1 MNGSSTSSPMGY
13 QVALLVILVLV
24 ALNLA
29 MNLRMLRR
37 AAPRGKGPSCFRPV
51 SVLVP
56 ARNEARNIR
65 RCLRS
70 LLAQDY
76 PLLEVLV
83 LDDDSTDATADI
95 VAEMIQE
102 DPRLRLVRGQTLP
115 QGWMGKNFA
124 CHQLAQLA
132 RGDWLLFTDA
142 DTHHHSDALAWAIEA
157 AQQNR
162 ADLLSLIPRTVTHTL
177 GEKLILPMIPFGLL
191 GCFPLALGRRLRM
204 PSLAMAL
211 GPFMLFRREAYHRI
225 GGHQAV
231 QGEIA
236 EDVVLA
242 RQVRRA
248 SGQVVLVDGSEQVDV
263 HFYRGFWESWHG
275 LAKSAFAALE
285 YRLLPTLL
293 MVSFYGFLFLWPVF
307 LLLAG
312 LLEGRMG
319 DPSARLALFMVF
331 LNSGLWYTVASR
343 FRLPRSIAILYPLTI
358 LITIL
363 ITLDSVRLAVFG
375 GIGWKERVYHLH
387 NGALWH

>member
-1 MNGSSTSSPMGY
+1 
-13 QVALLVILVLV
+13 
-24 ALNLA
+24 
-29 MNLRMLRR
+29 
-37 AAPRGKGPSCFRPV
+37 
-51 SVLVP
+51 
-56 ARNEARNIR
+56 
-65 RCLRS
+65 
-70 LLAQDY
+70 
-76 PLLEVLV
+76 
-83 LDDDSTDATADI
+83 
-95 VAEMIQE
+95 
-102 DPRLRLVRGQTLP
+102 VRGQTLP

-142 DTHHHSDALAWAIEA
+142 DTRHHSDALAWAIEA

-177 GEKLILPMIPFGLL
+177 GEKLILPIIPFGLL

-248 SGQVVLVDGSEQVDV
+248 SGHVVLVDGSEQVDV

-312 LLEGRMG
+312 LLGGRMG
-319 DPSARLALFMVF
+319 EPSARLALFMVF

-387 NGALWH
+387 KGALWH